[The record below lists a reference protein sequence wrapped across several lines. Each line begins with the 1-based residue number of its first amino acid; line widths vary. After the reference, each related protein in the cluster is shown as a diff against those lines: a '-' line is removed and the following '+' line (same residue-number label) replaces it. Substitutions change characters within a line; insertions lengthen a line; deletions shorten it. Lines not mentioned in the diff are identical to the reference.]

1 MLRVYRGWLFADE
14 STEDNAEASKN
25 GQVLRGTYRE
35 IITGVDKIEYER
47 LREDD

>member
-1 MLRVYRGWLFADE
+1 MLRVYRGWIFTDE
-14 STEDNAEASKN
+14 STEEKAEASKN

-35 IITGVDKIEYER
+35 IITAADKIEYRR